1 MRKEASSCWNGKRPG
16 ILEMMLLCCGITA
29 TLLAGCA
36 PRKQVPAGQEVET
49 GGKVETPADTITA
62 AKVNPWVPYVPKG
75 YHAISGTNQ
84 FFYKND
90 TVRSKDSTIVFTVN
104 PDLDTGPVEEYV
116 GNLNGL
122 HVFSNDRQVFFS
134 DGRQADFSPFVT
146 SIAID
151 KAGMKITCRI
161 GCEEITTS
169 LAKLHDCLKRGATR
183 PAFYRRYI
191 PKSNREM
198 SLGPIIIFHAYSDDV
213 PEAVCHFISSLYVHY
228 FSDEPVPTSEA
239 SDFAGVADYYG
250 NLWKN
255 ILEGW
260 SDFSSLIGLDCQQG
274 LQKVAENERYLTLYY
289 TDWGY
294 VGGIHPNYH
303 SFYITYDKELQK
315 TLTLSD
321 IIEASKLAKLRKAAF
336 TALDNMKKAQWEK
349 GLSYYDGAGYSCCG
363 KSGANVTDQADIDA
377 TNMVLQ
383 HAALLP
389 QGIVLS
395 YHPYQIGSFAAGEF
409 HALLPYSEIGDCL
422 KIDYKGL
429 TADDMDASRLF
440 KLD

>member
-1 MRKEASSCWNGKRPG
+1 MHKEASSCWNGKRPG
-16 ILEMMLLCCGITA
+16 ILEVMLLCCGITA

-49 GGKVETPADTITA
+49 GGKVETPADTVTA

-104 PDLDTGPVEEYV
+104 PDLDTGPVEEY
-116 GNLNGL
+116 
-122 HVFSNDRQVFFS
+122 
-134 DGRQADFSPFVT
+134 A
-146 SIAID
+146 
-151 KAGMKITCRI
+151 
-161 GCEEITTS
+161 
-169 LAKLHDCLKRGATR
+169 
-183 PAFYRRYI
+183 
-191 PKSNREM
+191 
-198 SLGPIIIFHAYSDDV
+198 LGPIIIFHAYSDDV
-213 PEAVCHFISSLYVHY
+213 PEAVCHFISSLYVHS

-239 SDFAGVADYYG
+239 SDFAGVA
-250 NLWKN
+250 
-255 ILEGW
+255 
-260 SDFSSLIGLDCQQG
+260 
-274 LQKVAENERYLTLYY
+274 ENERYLTLFY
-289 TDWGY
+289 TDWSY

-303 SFYITYDKELQK
+303 SFYFTYDKELQK
-315 TLTLSD
+315 ILTLSN

-336 TALDNMKKAQWEK
+336 TALVSMKAQWKE
-349 GLSYYDGAGYSCCG
+349 GLSYYDWGGYSCCE